1 MKKLHIINLGK
12 MGGVERLFLQYIN
25 DTTDGSNQ
33 VLCISGDIGEEIRR
47 QLPAHQPVTFANRLI
62 NALPLRCPQFLRK
75 FC

>member
-33 VLCISGDIGEEIRR
+33 VLCISRLLCLR
-47 QLPAHQPVTFANRLI
+47 YPWRVPVSTNR
-62 NALPLRCPQFLRK
+62 CH
-75 FC
+75 